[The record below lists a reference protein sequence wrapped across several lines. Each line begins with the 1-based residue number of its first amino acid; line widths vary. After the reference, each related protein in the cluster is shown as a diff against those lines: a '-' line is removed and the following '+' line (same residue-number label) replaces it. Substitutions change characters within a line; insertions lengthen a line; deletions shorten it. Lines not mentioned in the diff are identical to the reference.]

1 MNLGES
7 LNLVAT
13 GLNSSAYSSI
23 LGNSFSQD
31 ILGLQ
36 TANSFGIKSDV
47 FIDGIRLLEKIVI
60 DATTKEVTYE
70 PTMAS
75 KILEGAQK
83 VFSLGGFGMF
93 AGKLERNA
101 NDEKNKFWV
110 GSEMSIGDIAEL
122 NFMGDR
128 LTVNRGINDLEYN
141 RPIEKLQTG
150 GTDFDTKQHE
160 LETFFWVLWGA
171 ALITSLVFM
180 GYSVAIA
187 VDQSLADNTE
197 WQIANSAM
205 QIAQVIALTLLGIY
219 ERNFLSNEAN
229 AERDAAYLASD
240 AVTLQAFQTELDS
253 LELRMQT
260 QINDLANKLNIWQ
273 ATSTK
278 KFDELTAAIQK
289 QAQEIADN
297 KDKIEKQLQAEI
309 EKLKE
314 NLEKQLAEL
323 EKSSATKE
331 DVEKFKKEIKA
342 RLDALEK
349 DLKDSK
355 KSIEENQKSLDDIKR
370 KFAKSTAELT
380 TKVAELDVF
389 TRTEISRIE
398 DVVGNVIQE
407 LLQVKEDVTGLQKE
421 SGELEFHETGT
432 LPGNLLR
439 WLQNR
444 KVRKGIMVKTVY
456 KN

>member
-60 DATTKEVTYE
+60 DATTNEVTYE
-70 PTMAS
+70 PTTAS

-101 NDEKNKFWV
+101 KDAKKKFWV

-128 LTVNRGINDLEYN
+128 LTANCGINDLEYN
-141 RPIEKLQTG
+141 RPIEKLSSLSG
-150 GTDFDTKQHE
+150 GTTFDHTQHE

-219 ERNFLSNEAN
+219 ERNFLSNAAN
-229 AERDAAYLASD
+229 AERDAAYSASNY
-240 AVTLQAFQTELDS
+240 ATLQEFQTELDK
-253 LELRMQT
+253 LEGRMQG
-260 QINDLANKLNIWQ
+260 QIDSLGNQLNSWQ
-273 ATSTK
+273 ATSKTDIEALTK
-278 KFDELTAAIQK
+278 EVQQQAKITAENK
-289 QAQEIADN
+289 KDLQE
-297 KDKIEKQLQAEI
+297 QLQNDLND
-309 EKLKE
+309 LKK
-314 NLEKQLAEL
+314 NLEKIITDVKENSADKQLVEEL
-323 EKSSATKE
+323 SKQ
-331 DVEKFKKEIKA
+331 
-342 RLDALEK
+342 LNALEK
-349 DLKDSK
+349 DVQDNKKDVRETEKRMNNALKKLEK
-355 KSIEENQKSLDDIKR
+355 KLSSL
-370 KFAKSTAELT
+370 E
-380 TKVAELDVF
+380 TKVADLDV
-389 TRTEISRIE
+389 TTNIEIEVIKKTTGDVIE
-398 DVVGNVIQE
+398 VVQE
-407 LLQVKEDVTGLQKE
+407 VQEGFQDCSKRLDNTKKIVVSSFLGEFKRLL
-421 SGELEFHETGT
+421 
-432 LPGNLLR
+432 LLR
-439 WLQNR
+439 ER
-444 KVRKGIMVKTVY
+444 KKYATVVVVD
-456 KN
+456 

>member
-1 MNLGES
+1 M
-7 LNLVAT
+7 AT

-128 LTVNRGINDLEYN
+128 LTANCGINDLEYN
-141 RPIEKLQTG
+141 RSIEKLSSLSG
-150 GTDFDTKQHE
+150 GTTFDHTHHE

-219 ERNFLSNEAN
+219 ERNFLSNAAN
-229 AERDAAYLASD
+229 AERSAAYAASNY
-240 AVTLQAFQTELDS
+240 ATLQEFQTELDK
-253 LELRMQT
+253 LEGRMQG
-260 QINDLANKLNIWQ
+260 QIDSLGNQLNSWQ
-273 ATSTK
+273 ATSKSDIEALTK
-278 KFDELTAAIQK
+278 EVQQQAKITAENKKAL
-289 QAQEIADN
+289 QE
-297 KDKIEKQLQAEI
+297 QLQNDLND
-309 EKLKE
+309 LKK
-314 NLEKQLAEL
+314 NLEKIITDVKENSADKQLVEEL
-323 EKSSATKE
+323 SKQ
-331 DVEKFKKEIKA
+331 
-342 RLDALEK
+342 LNALEK
-349 DLKDSK
+349 DVQDNKKDVRETEKRMNNALKKLEK
-355 KSIEENQKSLDDIKR
+355 KLSSLD
-370 KFAKSTAELT
+370 
-380 TKVAELDVF
+380 TKVADLEV
-389 TRTEISRIE
+389 TVITENAVMKKVI
-398 DVVGNVIQE
+398 GNVIEVVQE
-407 LLQVKEDVTGLQKE
+407 VQESVQDCSKRLDNTKEIVVSSLWGEFKRLL
-421 SGELEFHETGT
+421 
-432 LPGNLLR
+432 LLR
-439 WLQNR
+439 ER
-444 KVRKGIMVKTVY
+444 KKYATVVVVD
-456 KN
+456 